1 MSRLVARAVDERAE
15 AKFDAG
21 ASAMYAASVRSS
33 EKECAMKVLVHDNVK
48 TPHQPRIDYLTERLT
63 EMLGRFDSAI
73 HRVDVTLTVEGHNGA
88 AVSHCHVAAELGSL
102 GAVVGD
108 WTDRSEHH
116 AFQGAVARLMRGIAR
131 RIAKLQTKRRG
142 VESAAQ
148 KELAISEL

>member
-1 MSRLVARAVDERAE
+1 
-15 AKFDAG
+15 
-21 ASAMYAASVRSS
+21 
-33 EKECAMKVLVHDNVK
+33 MKVLVHDNVK
-48 TPHQPRIDYLTERLT
+48 APHQPRIDYLTERLI

-73 HRVDVTLTVEGHNGA
+73 HKVDVTLTVEGHNGA

-148 KELAISEL
+148 KELALSEL